1 MNSAMKKSS
10 LANRGGHVS
19 WDVHFERWC
28 VGDVVIAENI
38 PSHQLLIPS
47 KSACEQQLG
56 RIQFAGIARLFN
68 WLISFVKPTNYDI
81 N

>member
-10 LANRGGHVS
+10 LANRGGYVS
-19 WDVHFERWC
+19 WDVHLERWC

-47 KSACEQQLG
+47 KSAWEQQLG
-56 RIQFAGIARLFN
+56 ENSIRRNRAI
-68 WLISFVKPTNYDI
+68 V
-81 N
+81 